1 MPSPSTPLPI
11 NPQAQ
16 QVVINFINNTA
27 KFLDNNWA
35 LRARLLNA
43 DRIYNRELD
52 WSAKQRTARIKNM
65 NGDVTAIQNPV
76 VPVVGPQVESALTY
90 LAEVYLASYPVFPI
104 VAPPEMEDLALQ
116 LETLLG
122 ESAVQFQYVSEL
134 GMLLR
139 DMLKYNLGSVELD
152 WKKQRVGSISNDPT
166 KVGDPKA
173 TEIIFQGN
181 KIKRLDPYNC
191 FYDTRVPP
199 HQQHSRAEFNG
210 YTEMLTRIEL
220 KQLFMDLEPT
230 NTMNAKA
237 AYESGTGAISIEGNA
252 SNGYYIPQVN
262 PDAFMGQAMTT
273 TNWDSWVGLANPSQI
288 NYSDLYEVTT
298 LYWRVIPIEAHLPGP
313 NRGTPQI
320 WKFVIVNRKVVM
332 FAQRQTNAHNE
343 FPMLTGQLINDGL
356 GWQTKSFLDNAAP
369 YQQIATGLLN
379 SAMSSQRRKVYDR
392 IFYDPSRINKRDI
405 DNTDPVARI
414 AVKQEAYG
422 TALSE
427 AVYQAPYRDDGV
439 PQILAFM
446 REIVDMG
453 DIASGQNRVQRGQ
466 FQKGNKTR
474 YEVGEVM
481 QGADS
486 RPRMMSVFLE
496 SSFFQPLKWQLKM
509 NILQYQPPA
518 ELFNTQAQ
526 KMVKVSPQDLRTKA
540 WQFQVADGQLPVS
553 KLVNLDLFGQ
563 AMQFASAQ
571 PQMAAEWDLLGM
583 MAYMFKL
590 QGARWVDQFKRTPVQ
605 QKQLAVNQGIAN
617 GNLPAGGTPL
627 PQVGIQ

>member
-1 MPSPSTPLPI
+1 MASPATPLPI
-11 NPQAQ
+11 SPQAQ
-16 QVVINFINNTA
+16 QVVINFVNNSS
-27 KFLDNNWA
+27 KFLNNNWG
-35 LRARLLNA
+35 LRARLLNS

-52 WSAKQRTARIKNM
+52 WSAKQRAAKIRNL

-90 LAEVYLASYPVFPI
+90 LAEVYLTSYPVFPV
-104 VAPPEMEDLALQ
+104 VAPPEDEDLALQ

-122 ESAVQFQYVSEL
+122 ESAIQFQYVSEL
-134 GMLLR
+134 GMALR
-139 DMLKYNLGSVELD
+139 DMLKFNLGTVELD
-152 WKKQRVGSISNDPT
+152 WVRQRVGSVTQDSANM
-166 KVGDPKA
+166 GAPKK
-173 TEIIFQGN
+173 TEVIFEGN
-181 KIKRLDPYNC
+181 KLKRLDLYNC
-191 FYDTRVPP
+191 IFDTRVPP
-199 HQQHSRAEFNG
+199 HQQHTRAEFNG

-237 AYESGTGAISIEGNA
+237 AYESPTGAISIQGD
-252 SNGYYIPQVN
+252 SSSSYYIPQVN
-262 PDAFMGQAMTT
+262 PDAFIGQGLTT
-273 TNWDSWVGLANPSQI
+273 TNWDSWVGLNNEAQI
-288 NYSDLYEVTT
+288 QYSDLYEVTR
-298 LYWRVIPIEAHLPGP
+298 LYWRVIPAEAHLPGP

-320 WKFVIVNRKVVM
+320 WKFIIVNRKVVI

-343 FPMLTGQLINDGL
+343 FPMITGQLINDGL

-369 YQQIATGLLN
+369 YQAIATGLLN
-379 SAMSSQRRKVYDR
+379 SAMASQRRKVYDR
-392 IFYDPSRINKRDI
+392 IFYDPSRINKKDI

-422 TALSE
+422 TPLSE
-427 AVYQAPYRDDGV
+427 SIYQAPYRDDGV
-439 PQILAFM
+439 PQILGFM

-453 DIASGQNRVQRGQ
+453 DISSGQNRVQRGQ

-496 SSFFQPLKWQLKM
+496 SSFFQPLKAQLKM
-509 NILQYQPPA
+509 NILQFQPPA

-526 KMVKVSPQDLRTKA
+526 ANVKISPTDLRAKA
-540 WQFQVADGQLPVS
+540 WKFQVADGQLPVS

-563 AMQFASAQ
+563 AMQLASAQ
-571 PQMAAEWDLLGM
+571 PAMAAEYDLLGM
-583 MAYMFKL
+583 MAYMFKI
-590 QGARWVDQFKRTPVQ
+590 QGARWVDQFKRTAQ
-605 QKQLAVNQGIAN
+605 QQQQVMTNTGIAN
-617 GNLPAGGTPL
+617 GRIPAPGTPP
-627 PQVGIQ
+627 PQA